1 MDRKNGNIIPMS
13 EREDLLNN
21 LKIDRTKAPET
32 EDSSSRKLI
41 LLGIAIVIVGSFS
54 WIFLSEEELKEVTT
68 FTVKSLQM
76 SDSSATS
83 ILDASGY
90 VVARRRATVSSK
102 MTGKV
107 MKVFIEEGMYVE
119 EGQLLAQL
127 DDSTMIAD
135 LNYSQSQLNEAK
147 RVFNRTKELAK
158 EELASQASLDAARA
172 SVEGLEALNEVRK
185 QVVQDMKILAPF
197 SGVVVYKAAQ
207 PGEMISPV
215 SAGGGFT
222 NTGICTIV
230 DMDSLEVE
238 VDVNES
244 FINRVKPGQPV
255 ITNLNAYPKWDIPSE
270 VIAIIPTAD
279 RNKAT
284 VKVRI
289 ALLEK
294 DERVLPDMGS
304 RVSFLRKVET
314 KMEETPKEGVMIPLA
329 AISVSKDQSFV
340 QALKENKII
349 ITNIEIAEET
359 ANYARVTKGLESGMK
374 VIARF
379 DDDLE
384 DNQKVIVK

>member
-1 MDRKNGNIIPMS
+1 MSDREN
-13 EREDLLNN
+13 LLNN
-21 LKIDRTKAPET
+21 LKIDRSAPPAAVGQQ
-32 EDSSSRKLI
+32 SSKLY
-41 LLGIAIVIVGSFS
+41 LLVISVLIVGLF
-54 WIFLSEEELKEVTT
+54 WWLFLSDDELKQVTT
-68 FTVKSLQM
+68 FTVKSLEM
-76 SDSSATS
+76 SDASATS

-119 EGQLLAQL
+119 EGQILAQL
-127 DDSTMIAD
+127 DDSTMQAD

-147 RVFNRTKELAK
+147 RIFNRTKELAK
-158 EELASQASLDAARA
+158 DELASQAALDAARA
-172 SVEGLEALNEVRK
+172 SVEGLEALNAIRK

-238 VDVNES
+238 VDVNEA

-289 ALLEK
+289 ALLER

-304 RVSFLRKVET
+304 RVSFLRKVEN
-314 KMEETPKEGVMIPLA
+314 KSPEIVKEGVMIPLA
-329 AISVSKDQSFV
+329 AVAIKDNQSVV
-340 QALKENKII
+340 QALEGSKIKL
-349 ITNIEIAEET
+349 TKVEVAEET
-359 ANYARVTKGLESGMK
+359 ANYARVIDGLKPGVTVVAIFDNELENNQQ
-374 VIARF
+374 VII
-379 DDDLE
+379 
-384 DNQKVIVK
+384 K

>member
-1 MDRKNGNIIPMS
+1 MAQ
-13 EREDLLNN
+13 REDLLNN
-21 LKIDRTKAPET
+21 LKIDRSKAPA
-32 EDSSSRKLI
+32 EDQSFLRKLI
-41 LLGIAIVIVGSFS
+41 LFGAAVVIVGVFS
-54 WIFLSEEELKEVTT
+54 WVFLSEDELKEVTT

-147 RVFNRTKELAK
+147 RVLSRTKELAK

-172 SVEGLEALNEVRK
+172 AVEGLEALNAVRE

-304 RVSFLRKVET
+304 RVSFLRKIET
-314 KMEETPKEGVMIPLA
+314 KTEQTPKEGVMIPIA
-329 AISVSKDQSFV
+329 AISVSDNKSTV
-340 QALKENKII
+340 QALNENRIVL
-349 ITNIEIAEET
+349 TEIEVAEET
-359 ANYARVTKGLESGMK
+359 ANYARVIRGLESGIK
-374 VIARF
+374 VVARF

-384 DNQKVIVK
+384 DGQKVMVK

>member
-1 MDRKNGNIIPMS
+1 MSDREN
-13 EREDLLNN
+13 LLNN
-21 LKIDRTKAPET
+21 LKIDRSAPPAAGGQQ
-32 EDSSSRKLI
+32 SSKLY
-41 LLGIAIVIVGSFS
+41 LLAISVLIVGLF
-54 WIFLSEEELKEVTT
+54 WWLFLSDDELKEVTT
-68 FTVKSLQM
+68 FTVKSLEM
-76 SDSSATS
+76 SDASATS

-119 EGQLLAQL
+119 EGQILAQL
-127 DDSTMIAD
+127 DDSTMQAD

-147 RVFNRTKELAK
+147 RIFNRTQELAK
-158 EELASQASLDAARA
+158 DELASQAALDAARA
-172 SVEGLEALNEVRK
+172 SVEGLEALNAIRK

-238 VDVNES
+238 VDVNEA

-255 ITNLNAYPKWDIPSE
+255 ITNLNAYPNWDIPSE

-304 RVSFLRKVET
+304 RVSFLRKVEN
-314 KMEETPKEGVMIPLA
+314 KSPEIVKEGVMIPLA
-329 AISVSKDQSFV
+329 AVAIKDDQSVV
-340 QALKENKII
+340 QALEGSKIRL
-349 ITNIEIAEET
+349 TKVEVAEET
-359 ANYARVTKGLESGMK
+359 ANYARVIDGLKSGMTVVAIFDNELENNQQ
-374 VIARF
+374 VII
-379 DDDLE
+379 
-384 DNQKVIVK
+384 K

>member
-1 MDRKNGNIIPMS
+1 MSDREN
-13 EREDLLNN
+13 LLNN
-21 LKIDRTKAPET
+21 LKIDRSAPPVV
-32 EDSSSRKLI
+32 DGSSSNKLY
-41 LLGIAIVIVGSFS
+41 LLGASIVLVSFF
-54 WIFLSEEELKEVTT
+54 WWLFLSEDELKEVTT

-102 MTGKV
+102 VTGKV

-127 DDSTMIAD
+127 DDSTMQAD
-135 LNYSQSQLNEAK
+135 LNYSQSQLDEA
-147 RVFNRTKELAK
+147 RRIFNRTGELAK

-172 SVEGLEALNEVRK
+172 AMEGLEALNAVRK
-185 QVVQDMKILAPF
+185 QVVKDMQILAPF

-238 VDVNES
+238 VDVNEA

-304 RVSFLRKVET
+304 RVSFLRKVDNNNQEIQ
-314 KMEETPKEGVMIPLA
+314 KEGVMIPLA
-329 AISVSKDQSFV
+329 AVADIDGSSLVQVVDGNSVQIM
-340 QALKENKII
+340 Q
-349 ITNIEIAEET
+349 IEVAEET
-359 ANYARVTKGLESGMK
+359 ANYARVIKGLESSMK

-379 DDDLE
+379 DDELE
-384 DNQKVIVK
+384 NNQKVIIK

>member
-1 MDRKNGNIIPMS
+1 MSDREN
-13 EREDLLNN
+13 LLNN
-21 LKIDRTKAPET
+21 LKIDRSAPPAAGVQQ
-32 EDSSSRKLI
+32 SSKLY
-41 LLGIAIVIVGSFS
+41 LLAISVLIVGLF
-54 WIFLSEEELKEVTT
+54 WWLFLSDDELKEVTT
-68 FTVKSLQM
+68 FTVKSLEM
-76 SDSSATS
+76 SDASATS

-119 EGQLLAQL
+119 EGQILAQL
-127 DDSTMIAD
+127 DDSTMQAD

-147 RVFNRTKELAK
+147 RIFNRTQELAK
-158 EELASQASLDAARA
+158 DELASQAALDAARA
-172 SVEGLEALNEVRK
+172 SVEGLEALNAIRK

-238 VDVNES
+238 VDVNEA

-304 RVSFLRKVET
+304 RVSFLRKVEN
-314 KMEETPKEGVMIPLA
+314 KSPEIVKEGVMIPLA
-329 AISVSKDQSFV
+329 AVAIKDDQSVV
-340 QALKENKII
+340 QALEGSKIRL
-349 ITNIEIAEET
+349 TKVEVAEET
-359 ANYARVTKGLESGMK
+359 ANYARVIDGLKSGMTVVAIFDNELENNQQ
-374 VIARF
+374 VII
-379 DDDLE
+379 
-384 DNQKVIVK
+384 K

>member
-1 MDRKNGNIIPMS
+1 MS
-13 EREDLLNN
+13 DREDLLNS
-21 LKIDRTKAPET
+21 LKIDRSAPPASEGLQ
-32 EDSSSRKLI
+32 SNKLYLFGISI
-41 LLGIAIVIVGSFS
+41 LIVAFF
-54 WIFLSEEELKEVTT
+54 WWLFLSDDELKEVTT
-68 FTVKSLQM
+68 FTVKSLEM
-76 SDSSATS
+76 SDASATS

-102 MTGKV
+102 MIGKV

-119 EGQLLAQL
+119 EGQILAQL
-127 DDSTMIAD
+127 DDSTMKAD
-135 LNYSQSQLNEAK
+135 LNYSQSQLNEAI
-147 RVFNRTKELAK
+147 RIFNRTKELAK
-158 EELASQASLDAARA
+158 DELASQASLDAARA
-172 SVEGLEALNEVRK
+172 SVEGLEALNAVRK

-238 VDVNES
+238 VDVNEA

-289 ALLEK
+289 ALLER

-304 RVSFLRKVET
+304 RVSFLRKVEN
-314 KMEETPKEGVMIPLA
+314 KSPEIVKEGVMIPLA
-329 AISVSKDQSFV
+329 AVAIKDDQSVV
-340 QALKENKII
+340 QALDGSKIRF
-349 ITNIEIAEET
+349 TKVEVAEET
-359 ANYARVTKGLESGMK
+359 ANYARVIDGLKSGMT
-374 VIARF
+374 VVAIF
-379 DDDLE
+379 DDELE
-384 DNQKVIVK
+384 DNQQVTVK

>member
-1 MDRKNGNIIPMS
+1 MS
-13 EREDLLNN
+13 DREDLLNN
-21 LKIDRTKAPET
+21 LKIDRSAPL
-32 EDSSSRKLI
+32 SSEGQQSNKLYLFGISI
-41 LLGIAIVIVGSFS
+41 LTVGFF
-54 WIFLSEEELKEVTT
+54 WWLFLSDDELKEVTT
-68 FTVKSLQM
+68 FTVKSLEM
-76 SDSSATS
+76 SDASATS

-119 EGQLLAQL
+119 EGQILAQL
-127 DDSTMIAD
+127 DDSTMQAD

-147 RVFNRTKELAK
+147 RIFNRTQELAK
-158 EELASQASLDAARA
+158 DELASQAALDAARA
-172 SVEGLEALNEVRK
+172 SVEGLEALNAIRK

-238 VDVNES
+238 VDVNEA

-304 RVSFLRKVET
+304 RVSFLRKVEN
-314 KMEETPKEGVMIPLA
+314 KSPEIFKEGVMIPLA
-329 AISVSKDQSFV
+329 AVAIKDNQSVV
-340 QALKENKII
+340 QALEGSKIKL
-349 ITNIEIAEET
+349 TKVEVAEET
-359 ANYARVTKGLESGMK
+359 ANYARVIDGLKSGMTVVAIFDNELENNQQ
-374 VIARF
+374 VII
-379 DDDLE
+379 
-384 DNQKVIVK
+384 K

>member
-1 MDRKNGNIIPMS
+1 MSDREN
-13 EREDLLNN
+13 LLNN
-21 LKIDRTKAPET
+21 LKIDRSAPPAAGGQQ
-32 EDSSSRKLI
+32 SSKLY
-41 LLGIAIVIVGSFS
+41 LLAISVLIVGLF
-54 WIFLSEEELKEVTT
+54 WWLFLSDDELKEVTT
-68 FTVKSLQM
+68 FTVKSLEM
-76 SDSSATS
+76 SDASATS

-119 EGQLLAQL
+119 EGQILAQL
-127 DDSTMIAD
+127 DDSTMQAD

-147 RVFNRTKELAK
+147 RIFNRTQELAK
-158 EELASQASLDAARA
+158 DELASQAALDAARA
-172 SVEGLEALNEVRK
+172 SVEGLEALNAVRK

-238 VDVNES
+238 VDVNEA

-304 RVSFLRKVET
+304 RVSFLRKVEN
-314 KMEETPKEGVMIPLA
+314 KSPEIVKEGVMIPLA
-329 AISVSKDQSFV
+329 AVAIKDDQSVV
-340 QALKENKII
+340 QALEGSKIRL
-349 ITNIEIAEET
+349 TKVEVAEET
-359 ANYARVTKGLESGMK
+359 ANYARVIDGLKSGMTVVAIFDNELENNQQ
-374 VIARF
+374 VII
-379 DDDLE
+379 
-384 DNQKVIVK
+384 K

>member
-1 MDRKNGNIIPMS
+1 MS
-13 EREDLLNN
+13 ERENLLNN
-21 LKIDRTKAPET
+21 LKIDRSAEPSEA
-32 EDSSSRKLI
+32 DSPNKLL
-41 LLGIAIVIVGSFS
+41 LLGVAAVLVGFF
-54 WIFLSEEELKEVTT
+54 WWLFLSDDELKEVTT

-102 MTGKV
+102 VTGKV

-127 DDSTMIAD
+127 DDSTMKAD
-135 LNYSQSQLNEAK
+135 LNYSQSQLDEAI

-172 SVEGLEALNEVRK
+172 SVEGLEALNAVRK
-185 QVVQDMKILAPF
+185 QVVNDMQILAPF

-238 VDVNES
+238 VDVNEA

-304 RVSFLRKVET
+304 RVSFLRKVENAT
-314 KMEETPKEGVMIPLA
+314 KETPKEGVMIPLGA
-329 AISVSKDQSFV
+329 VSTKEGESIVQVIEGTSVEVRQV
-340 QALKENKII
+340 EV
-349 ITNIEIAEET
+349 AEET
-359 ANYARVTKGLESGMK
+359 ANYARVIKGLNSGMK
-374 VIARF
+374 VVARF
-379 DDDLE
+379 DDELE
-384 DNQKVIVK
+384 DGQKIIIK

>member
-1 MDRKNGNIIPMS
+1 MA

-21 LKIDRTKAPET
+21 LKIDRSKAPA
-32 EDSSSRKLI
+32 EDQSFLRKLI
-41 LLGIAIVIVGSFS
+41 LFGAAVVIVGVFS
-54 WIFLSEEELKEVTT
+54 WVFLSEDELKEVTT

-147 RVFNRTKELAK
+147 RVLSRTKELAK

-172 SVEGLEALNEVRK
+172 AVEGLEALNAVRE

-304 RVSFLRKVET
+304 RVSFLRKIET
-314 KMEETPKEGVMIPLA
+314 KTEQTPKEGVMIPIA
-329 AISVSKDQSFV
+329 AISISDNKSTV
-340 QALKENKII
+340 QALNENRIVL
-349 ITNIEIAEET
+349 TEIEVAEET
-359 ANYARVTKGLESGMK
+359 ANYARVIRGLESGIK
-374 VIARF
+374 VVARF

-384 DNQKVIVK
+384 DGQKVIFK

>member
-1 MDRKNGNIIPMS
+1 MSDREN
-13 EREDLLNN
+13 LLNN
-21 LKIDRTKAPET
+21 LKIDRSAPPAAGGQQ
-32 EDSSSRKLI
+32 SSKLYF
-41 LLGIAIVIVGSFS
+41 LAISVLIVSLF
-54 WIFLSEEELKEVTT
+54 WWLFLSDDELKEVTT
-68 FTVKSLQM
+68 FTVKSLEM
-76 SDSSATS
+76 SDASATS

-119 EGQLLAQL
+119 EGQILAQL
-127 DDSTMIAD
+127 DDSTMQAD

-147 RVFNRTKELAK
+147 RIFNRTQELAK
-158 EELASQASLDAARA
+158 DELASQAALDAARA
-172 SVEGLEALNEVRK
+172 SVEGLEALNAIRK

-238 VDVNES
+238 VDVNEA

-304 RVSFLRKVET
+304 RVSFLRKVEN
-314 KMEETPKEGVMIPLA
+314 KSPEIVKEGVMIPLA
-329 AISVSKDQSFV
+329 AVAIKDDQSVV
-340 QALKENKII
+340 QALEGSKIRL
-349 ITNIEIAEET
+349 TKVEVAEET
-359 ANYARVTKGLESGMK
+359 ANYARVIDGLKSGMTVVAIFDNELENNQQ
-374 VIARF
+374 VII
-379 DDDLE
+379 
-384 DNQKVIVK
+384 K

>member
-1 MDRKNGNIIPMS
+1 MSDREN
-13 EREDLLNN
+13 LLNN
-21 LKIDRTKAPET
+21 LKIDRSAPPAAGGQQ
-32 EDSSSRKLI
+32 SSKLY
-41 LLGIAIVIVGSFS
+41 LLAISVLIVGLF
-54 WIFLSEEELKEVTT
+54 WWLFLSDDELKEVTT
-68 FTVKSLQM
+68 FTVKSLEM
-76 SDSSATS
+76 SDASATS

-119 EGQLLAQL
+119 EGQILAQL
-127 DDSTMIAD
+127 DDSTMQAD

-147 RVFNRTKELAK
+147 RIFNRTQELAK
-158 EELASQASLDAARA
+158 DELASQAALDAARA
-172 SVEGLEALNEVRK
+172 SVEGLEALNAIRK

-238 VDVNES
+238 VDVNEA

-304 RVSFLRKVET
+304 RVSFLRKVEN
-314 KMEETPKEGVMIPLA
+314 KSPEIVKEGVMIPLA
-329 AISVSKDQSFV
+329 AVAIKDDQSVV
-340 QALKENKII
+340 QALEGSKIRL
-349 ITNIEIAEET
+349 TKVEVAEET
-359 ANYARVTKGLESGMK
+359 ANYARVIDGLKPGVTVVAIFDNELENNQQ
-374 VIARF
+374 VII
-379 DDDLE
+379 
-384 DNQKVIVK
+384 K

>member
-1 MDRKNGNIIPMS
+1 MS
-13 EREDLLNN
+13 ERENLLNN
-21 LKIDRTKAPET
+21 LKIDRSAEPSES
-32 EDSSSRKLI
+32 DSPNKLL
-41 LLGIAIVIVGSFS
+41 LLGVAVVLVGFF
-54 WIFLSEEELKEVTT
+54 WWLFLSDDELTEVTT

-102 MTGKV
+102 VTGKV

-127 DDSTMIAD
+127 DDSTMKAD
-135 LNYSQSQLNEAK
+135 LNYSQSQLDEAI

-172 SVEGLEALNEVRK
+172 SVEGLEALNAVRK
-185 QVVQDMKILAPF
+185 QVVNDMQILAPF

-238 VDVNES
+238 VDVNEA

-304 RVSFLRKVET
+304 RVSFLRKVENAT
-314 KMEETPKEGVMIPLA
+314 KETPKEGVMIPLGA
-329 AISVSKDQSFV
+329 VSTKEGESIVQVIEGTSVEVRQV
-340 QALKENKII
+340 EV
-349 ITNIEIAEET
+349 AEET
-359 ANYARVTKGLESGMK
+359 ANYARVIKGLNSGMK
-374 VIARF
+374 VVARF
-379 DDDLE
+379 DDELE
-384 DNQKVIVK
+384 DGQKIIIK

>member
-1 MDRKNGNIIPMS
+1 MS
-13 EREDLLNN
+13 DREDLLNN
-21 LKIDRTKAPET
+21 LKIDRSAPP
-32 EDSSSRKLI
+32 SSEGQQSNKLYLFGISI
-41 LLGIAIVIVGSFS
+41 LIVGFF
-54 WIFLSEEELKEVTT
+54 WWLFLSDDELKEVTT
-68 FTVKSLQM
+68 FTVKSLEM
-76 SDSSATS
+76 SDASATS

-107 MKVFIEEGMYVE
+107 LKVFIEEGMYVE
-119 EGQLLAQL
+119 EGQILAQL
-127 DDSTMIAD
+127 DDSTMKAD
-135 LNYSQSQLNEAK
+135 LNYSQSQLNEAI
-147 RVFNRTKELAK
+147 RIFNRTKELAK
-158 EELASQASLDAARA
+158 DELASQASLDAARA
-172 SVEGLEALNEVRK
+172 SVEGLEALNAVRK

-238 VDVNES
+238 VDVNEA

-289 ALLEK
+289 ALLER

-304 RVSFLRKVET
+304 RVSFLRKVEN
-314 KMEETPKEGVMIPLA
+314 KSPEIFKEGVMIPLA
-329 AISVSKDQSFV
+329 AVAIKDDQSVV
-340 QALKENKII
+340 QALDGSKIRF
-349 ITNIEIAEET
+349 TKVEVVEET
-359 ANYARVTKGLESGMK
+359 ANYARVIDGLKSGMT
-374 VIARF
+374 VVAIF
-379 DDDLE
+379 DDELE
-384 DNQKVIVK
+384 DNQQVTVK

>member
-1 MDRKNGNIIPMS
+1 MSDREN
-13 EREDLLNN
+13 LLNN
-21 LKIDRTKAPET
+21 LKIDRSAAPSE
-32 EDSSSRKLI
+32 ENLPSNRLY
-41 LLGIAIVIVGSFS
+41 LLGAAVLLVSFF
-54 WIFLSEEELKEVTT
+54 WWLFLSDDELKEVTT

-107 MKVFIEEGMYVE
+107 MKVFIEEGMQVE
-119 EGQLLAQL
+119 EGQILAQL
-127 DDSTMIAD
+127 DDSTMVAD

-147 RVFNRTKELAK
+147 RIFNRTRELAK
-158 EELASQASLDAARA
+158 EELASQASLDSARA
-172 SVEGLEALNEVRK
+172 AVEGLEALNAVRK

-238 VDVNES
+238 VDVNEA

-304 RVSFLRKVET
+304 RVSFLKKVET
-314 KMEETPKEGVMIPLA
+314 QNLEEVREGVMIPLA
-329 AISVSKDQSFV
+329 ALAILDDQSTV
-340 QALKENKII
+340 QVIDGSQIKLTRVKV
-349 ITNIEIAEET
+349 AEET
-359 ANYARVTKGLESGMK
+359 ANYARIIEGLSSGMTVVAK
-374 VIARF
+374 F
-379 DDDLE
+379 DKELE
-384 DNQKVIVK
+384 NNQKVIIK

>member
-1 MDRKNGNIIPMS
+1 MSDREN
-13 EREDLLNN
+13 LLNN
-21 LKIDRTKAPET
+21 LKIDRSAAPSE
-32 EDSSSRKLI
+32 ENLPSNRLY
-41 LLGIAIVIVGSFS
+41 LLGAAVLLVSFF
-54 WIFLSEEELKEVTT
+54 WWLFLSDDELKEVTT

-107 MKVFIEEGMYVE
+107 MKVFIEEGMQVE
-119 EGQLLAQL
+119 EGQILAQL
-127 DDSTMIAD
+127 DDSTMVAD

-147 RVFNRTKELAK
+147 RVFNRTRELAK
-158 EELASQASLDAARA
+158 EELASQASLDSARA
-172 SVEGLEALNEVRK
+172 AVEGLEALNAVRK

-230 DMDSLEVE
+230 DMESLEVE
-238 VDVNES
+238 VDVNEA

-304 RVSFLRKVET
+304 RVSFLKKVET
-314 KMEETPKEGVMIPLA
+314 QSREEIKEGVMIPLA
-329 AISVSKDQSFV
+329 ALAILKDQSTV
-340 QALKENKII
+340 QVIDGSQIKLTRVKV
-349 ITNIEIAEET
+349 AEET
-359 ANYARVTKGLESGMK
+359 ANYARIIEGLSSGMTVVAK
-374 VIARF
+374 F
-379 DDDLE
+379 DKELE
-384 DNQKVIVK
+384 NNQKVIIK

>member
-1 MDRKNGNIIPMS
+1 MS
-13 EREDLLNN
+13 NKENLLNN
-21 LKIDRTKAPET
+21 LKIDRSAPPTDEG
-32 EDSSSRKLI
+32 SSSTKLY
-41 LLGIAIVIVGSFS
+41 LLGVAILIVGFF
-54 WIFLSEEELKEVTT
+54 WWLFLSDDELKEVTT

-119 EGQLLAQL
+119 EGQILAQL
-127 DDSTMIAD
+127 DDSTMKAD
-135 LNYSQSQLNEAK
+135 LNYSQSQLNEAM
-147 RVFNRTKELAK
+147 RIFNRTQELAK
-158 EELASQASLDAARA
+158 DDLASQASLDAARA

-197 SGVVVYKAAQ
+197 SGVVVFKAAQ

-238 VDVNES
+238 VDVNEA

-255 ITNLNAYPKWDIPSE
+255 VTNLNAYPKWDIPSE

-304 RVSFLRKVET
+304 RVSFLKKVET
-314 KMEETPKEGVMIPLA
+314 QNREEVKEGVMIPLA
-329 AISVSKDQSFV
+329 ALASEDDQFIV
-340 QALKENKII
+340 QVINGSQIKLTKVKVV
-349 ITNIEIAEET
+349 EET
-359 ANYARVTKGLESGMK
+359 ANYARVTEGLTSGMT
-374 VIARF
+374 VVARF
-379 DDDLE
+379 DNELE
-384 DNQKVIVK
+384 NNQKVIIK

>member
-1 MDRKNGNIIPMS
+1 MS
-13 EREDLLNN
+13 DREDLLNN
-21 LKIDRTKAPET
+21 LKIDRSAPP
-32 EDSSSRKLI
+32 SSEGLQSNKLYLFGISI
-41 LLGIAIVIVGSFS
+41 LIVGFF
-54 WIFLSEEELKEVTT
+54 WWLFLSDDELKEVTT
-68 FTVKSLQM
+68 FTVKSLEM
-76 SDSSATS
+76 SDASATS

-107 MKVFIEEGMYVE
+107 LKVFIEEGMYVE
-119 EGQLLAQL
+119 EGQILAQL
-127 DDSTMIAD
+127 DDSTMKAD
-135 LNYSQSQLNEAK
+135 LNYSQSQLNEAI
-147 RVFNRTKELAK
+147 RIFNRTKELAK
-158 EELASQASLDAARA
+158 DELASQASLDAARA
-172 SVEGLEALNEVRK
+172 SVEGLEALNAVRK

-238 VDVNES
+238 VDVNEA

-289 ALLEK
+289 ALLER

-304 RVSFLRKVET
+304 RVSFLRKVEN
-314 KMEETPKEGVMIPLA
+314 KSPEIVKEGVMIPLA
-329 AISVSKDQSFV
+329 AVAIKDDQSVV
-340 QALKENKII
+340 QALDGSKIRF
-349 ITNIEIAEET
+349 TKVEVVEET
-359 ANYARVTKGLESGMK
+359 ANYARVIDGLKSGMT
-374 VIARF
+374 VVAIF
-379 DDDLE
+379 DDELE
-384 DNQKVIVK
+384 DSQQVTVK

>member
-1 MDRKNGNIIPMS
+1 MS
-13 EREDLLNN
+13 ERENLLNN
-21 LKIDRTKAPET
+21 LKIDRSAEPSES
-32 EDSSSRKLI
+32 DSPNKLL
-41 LLGIAIVIVGSFS
+41 LLGVAVVLVGFF
-54 WIFLSEEELKEVTT
+54 WWLFLSDDELKEVTT

-102 MTGKV
+102 VTGKV

-127 DDSTMIAD
+127 DDSTMKAD
-135 LNYSQSQLNEAK
+135 LNYSQSQLDEAI

-172 SVEGLEALNEVRK
+172 SVEGLEALNAVRK
-185 QVVQDMKILAPF
+185 QVVNDMQILAPF

-238 VDVNES
+238 VDVNEA

-304 RVSFLRKVET
+304 RVSFLRKVENAT
-314 KMEETPKEGVMIPLA
+314 KETPKEGVMIPLGA
-329 AISVSKDQSFV
+329 VSTKEGESIVQVIEGTSVEVRQV
-340 QALKENKII
+340 EV
-349 ITNIEIAEET
+349 AEET
-359 ANYARVTKGLESGMK
+359 ANYARVIKGLNSGMK
-374 VIARF
+374 VVARF
-379 DDDLE
+379 DVELE
-384 DNQKVIVK
+384 DGQKIIVK

>member
-1 MDRKNGNIIPMS
+1 MSDREN
-13 EREDLLNN
+13 LLNN
-21 LKIDRTKAPET
+21 LKIDRSAAPSAENLP
-32 EDSSSRKLI
+32 SNRLY
-41 LLGIAIVIVGSFS
+41 LLGAAVLLVSFF
-54 WIFLSEEELKEVTT
+54 WWLFLSDDELKEVTT

-107 MKVFIEEGMYVE
+107 MKVFIEEGMQVE
-119 EGQLLAQL
+119 EGQILAQL
-127 DDSTMIAD
+127 DDSTMVAD

-147 RVFNRTKELAK
+147 RIFNRTRELAK
-158 EELASQASLDAARA
+158 EELASQASLDSARA
-172 SVEGLEALNEVRK
+172 AVEGLEALNAVRK

-238 VDVNES
+238 VDVNEA

-304 RVSFLRKVET
+304 RVSFLKKVET
-314 KMEETPKEGVMIPLA
+314 QNREEVREGVMIPLA
-329 AISVSKDQSFV
+329 ALAILDDQSTV
-340 QALKENKII
+340 QVIDGSQIKLTRVKV
-349 ITNIEIAEET
+349 AEET
-359 ANYARVTKGLESGMK
+359 ANYARIIEGLSSGMTVVAK
-374 VIARF
+374 F
-379 DDDLE
+379 DKELE
-384 DNQKVIVK
+384 NNQKVIIK

>member
-1 MDRKNGNIIPMS
+1 MS
-13 EREDLLNN
+13 ERENLLNN
-21 LKIDRTKAPET
+21 LRIDRSAEPSEA
-32 EDSSSRKLI
+32 DSPNKLL
-41 LLGIAIVIVGSFS
+41 LLGVAVVLVGFF
-54 WIFLSEEELKEVTT
+54 WWLFLSDDELKEVTT

-102 MTGKV
+102 VTGKV

-127 DDSTMIAD
+127 DDSTMKAD
-135 LNYSQSQLNEAK
+135 LNYSQSQLDEAI

-172 SVEGLEALNEVRK
+172 SVEGLEALNAVRK
-185 QVVQDMKILAPF
+185 QVVNDMQILAPF

-238 VDVNES
+238 VDVNEA

-304 RVSFLRKVET
+304 RVSFLRKVENAT
-314 KMEETPKEGVMIPLA
+314 KETPKEGVMIPLGA
-329 AISVSKDQSFV
+329 VSTKEGESIVQVINGTSVEVRQV
-340 QALKENKII
+340 EV
-349 ITNIEIAEET
+349 AEET
-359 ANYARVTKGLESGMK
+359 ANYARVIKGLNSGMK
-374 VIARF
+374 VVARF
-379 DDDLE
+379 DDELE
-384 DNQKVIVK
+384 DGQKIIIK

>member
-1 MDRKNGNIIPMS
+1 MSDREN
-13 EREDLLNN
+13 LLNN
-21 LKIDRTKAPET
+21 LKIDRSAPPAAGGQQ
-32 EDSSSRKLI
+32 SSKLY
-41 LLGIAIVIVGSFS
+41 LLAISVLVVGLF
-54 WIFLSEEELKEVTT
+54 WWLFLSDDELKEVTT
-68 FTVKSLQM
+68 FTVKSLEM
-76 SDSSATS
+76 SDASATS

-119 EGQLLAQL
+119 EGQILAQL
-127 DDSTMIAD
+127 DDSTMQAD

-147 RVFNRTKELAK
+147 RIFNRTQELAK
-158 EELASQASLDAARA
+158 DELASQAALDAARA
-172 SVEGLEALNEVRK
+172 SLEGLEALNAIRK

-238 VDVNES
+238 VDVNEA

-304 RVSFLRKVET
+304 RVSFLRKVEN
-314 KMEETPKEGVMIPLA
+314 KSPEIVKEGVMIPLA
-329 AISVSKDQSFV
+329 AVAIKDDQSVV
-340 QALKENKII
+340 QALEGSKIRL
-349 ITNIEIAEET
+349 TKVEVAEET
-359 ANYARVTKGLESGMK
+359 ANYARVIDGLKSGMTVVAIFDNELENNQQ
-374 VIARF
+374 VII
-379 DDDLE
+379 
-384 DNQKVIVK
+384 K

>member
-1 MDRKNGNIIPMS
+1 MSDREN
-13 EREDLLNN
+13 LLNN
-21 LKIDRTKAPET
+21 LKIDRSAAPSE
-32 EDSSSRKLI
+32 ENLPSNRLY
-41 LLGIAIVIVGSFS
+41 LLGAAVLLVSFF
-54 WIFLSEEELKEVTT
+54 WWLFLSDDELKEVTT

-107 MKVFIEEGMYVE
+107 MKVFIEEGMQVE
-119 EGQLLAQL
+119 EGQILAQL
-127 DDSTMIAD
+127 DDSTMVAD

-147 RVFNRTKELAK
+147 RVFNRTRELAK
-158 EELASQASLDAARA
+158 EELASQASLDSARA
-172 SVEGLEALNEVRK
+172 AVEGLEALNAVRK

-238 VDVNES
+238 VDVNEA

-304 RVSFLRKVET
+304 RVSFLKKVET
-314 KMEETPKEGVMIPLA
+314 QNREEVKEGVMIPLA
-329 AISVSKDQSFV
+329 ALAILKDQSTV
-340 QALKENKII
+340 QVIDGSQIKLTRVKV
-349 ITNIEIAEET
+349 AEET
-359 ANYARVTKGLESGMK
+359 ANYARIIEGLSSGMTVVAK
-374 VIARF
+374 F
-379 DDDLE
+379 DKELE
-384 DNQKVIVK
+384 NNQKVIIK